1 MYMQAACWVLE
12 GLYWVVHLGNR
23 FGFYLSLSVVL
34 LGVALACL
42 AGSLPSY
49 LVTVPNRRAN

>member
-1 MYMQAACWVLE
+1 MQAACWVLE